1 MSILAE
7 NSNISFQIF
16 IESLPL
22 CHWEFWD
29 FSVDCNLLKLII
41 ELLNLSQAIVS
52 EAVEDGTCVILIE
65 IIWLLCFHQFT
76 FSILLQD
83 G

>member
-7 NSNISFQIF
+7 NSDISFQIF

-22 CHWEFWD
+22 CYWEFWD

-41 ELLNLSQAIVS
+41 ELLNLSQAIIS
-52 EAVEDGTCVILIE
+52 EAVEDETCVILIE
-65 IIWLLCFHQFT
+65 IILLLCFHQFT
-76 FSILLQD
+76 FRILLQD
-83 G
+83 A